1 MSVLK
6 CCYIHVKYH
15 VWELSSQLLVPFWE
29 VIGLLGYRPVQ
40 LTQSTMVGPRGLELA
55 SLPPSPGALLPVC
68 HCVVTNGSKL

>member
-1 MSVLK
+1 MSVLLL
-6 CCYIHVKYH
+6 CPCEISH

-55 SLPPSPGALLPVC
+55 SFPPSPRTLLPVC
-68 HCVVTNGSKL
+68 HCDVTSGSKL